1 MRLLQL
7 LIIALFSLTAWLTQ
21 PAFADA
27 NQSPSQSPSQNVGQN
42 ATGQPIQ
49 EATDSDLS
57 DIPDL
62 EQADYDT
69 FQEYFGK
76 VPGDHVPLFNSDNP
90 KLQVKDK
97 TPGSNQVITTED
109 LKKDGSS

>member
-1 MRLLQL
+1 MRLLQIL
-7 LIIALFSLTAWLTQ
+7 AIALFSLIAFIAQ

-27 NQSPSQSPSQNVGQN
+27 GQNVGQN

-57 DIPDL
+57 DIPNL

-90 KLQVKDK
+90 KLQIKDK
-97 TPGSNQVITTED
+97 TPGSDEVITTED
-109 LKKDGSS
+109 LKKDDSK